1 MTLSTVW
8 KGAKIAFL
16 IIGTTIGAGYASGRE
31 LWEFFG
37 SYGPQSQKAVLVS
50 MILFSLSC
58 YVIMMVSH
66 RLKAPHYRLVLE
78 EIIGLRLAKA
88 YDVLIFF
95 YLLST
100 TVVMFAGS
108 GATLVYWELSYW
120 VGVVLIGIF
129 VLFVFL
135 RDVEGVM
142 SLNSLL
148 IPVLI
153 AMLLLACGLFLGQN
167 SMADIEMEEG
177 QGNVLS
183 SGIAF
188 TALNI
193 LPLIA
198 VLSAIGSKV
207 NKEEI
212 AVSCVGSGICLA
224 LISLLY
230 NQSLLFVSQ
239 EVMLYD
245 VPLFAIL
252 QNFPPEWMVGVSV
265 VLWLAIYTTAV
276 SNIFGLVSRFK
287 DQVYMPQWAVA
298 GGFILLVMP
307 LTTFGFTKLIQFL
320 YPLYGVL
327 NLFIL
332 AMILLYPLKQ
342 LALYYDKQ

>member
-1 MTLSTVW
+1 MTVSTIW
-8 KGAKIAFL
+8 KGSKIAFL

-31 LWEFFG
+31 LWEFFA
-37 SYGPQSQKAVLVS
+37 SYGPQSQKAVLLS
-50 MILFSLSC
+50 MILFSFSC

-66 RLKAPHYRLVLE
+66 RLQAPHYRMVLE
-78 EIIGLRLAKA
+78 EIVGLKLANA
-88 YDVLIFF
+88 YDVLIFL

-108 GATLVYWELSYW
+108 GAILVYWELSYW
-120 VGVVLIGIF
+120 IGVVLIGIL
-129 VLFVFL
+129 VWGVFW

-153 AMLLLACGLFLGQN
+153 AMLALACGLFLWQN
-167 SMADIEMEEG
+167 NPTGIGWEKGEG
-177 QGNVLS
+177 HVLS
-183 SGIAF
+183 AGIAF

-193 LPLIA
+193 LPLVA

-207 NKEEI
+207 EKAEI
-212 AVSCVGSGICLA
+212 AISCVVSGTCL
-224 LISLLY
+224 SLMSILY
-230 NQSLLFVSQ
+230 NQSLLFVSH
-239 EVMLYD
+239 EIMLYD

-252 QNFPPEWMVGVSV
+252 QNFPPQWMVGVSV

-287 DQVYMPQWAVA
+287 DYVFLPQWAVA
-298 GGFILLVMP
+298 GGFILLVIP
-307 LTTFGFTKLIQFL
+307 LTTFGFTKLIQIL

-332 AMILLYPLKQ
+332 GMILLYPFKQ
-342 LALYYDKQ
+342 FGLPYDKH